1 MMPAP
6 AKGRPVDEGQ
16 HLLGELALVGAVAVV
31 AMLIAHRARLP
42 AFGGLLVGGAIAG
55 PYGLALVENAEE
67 INQLAEIGVIL
78 LLFSIGLEFSVSRLR
93 YIWRSVAVGG
103 ALQVG
108 LTGGAVVL
116 VMLAFGDSVERGILF
131 GGAVA
136 LSSTAIVLRALSDRS
151 ELDSPHGRFIIGIL
165 IFQDLAIVPLTLIV
179 PLLGGGGGDD
189 LAGGVALTLLRGLAV
204 AVAAIVLARLAIPV
218 LLRLVAATQSREI
231 FLLSVLS
238 VGIGAA
244 WLMSALGLSVA
255 LGAFVAG
262 MLLADTEFRHRAMGE
277 LMPLRDAFGS
287 IFFISLGL
295 LFDARAIL
303 DRPVLAALM
312 LFGLVIGKG
321 IAATISA
328 LAMRYPARAAWLAG
342 ASLAQ
347 FGEFGFVVLLIG
359 QAEGLATPAEVR
371 LLVTVGVLSMLLSRV
386 AIAAAPRMRAG
397 ERLLRPL
404 EQLLRVRG
412 VDALGEDA
420 PALRGHVVVVG
431 YGVAGRL
438 LCTALRLAE
447 REYVVLELDVERV
460 RAGRTGGERIYY
472 GDITSPEVLEYVHVR
487 EARAV
492 VVLINDPEALR
503 RALGATRSLTSHAR
517 LIARTRYVRD
527 RDELLRLGA
536 DEVVCEELEA
546 GAEIAAQVLIAL
558 GLEGRKARQA
568 VGAALADGE
577 GAALT
582 GERQGWIGAAVDR
595 ELGAT

>member
-1 MMPAP
+1 M
-6 AKGRPVDEGQ
+6 VEGQ
-16 HLLGELALVGAVAVV
+16 HLLGELALVGAVAVA

-55 PYGLALVENAEE
+55 PHGLALVPDAAE

-78 LLFSIGLEFSVSRLR
+78 LLFSIGLEFSVTRLR
-93 YIWRSVAVGG
+93 YIWRVVAIGG
-103 ALQVG
+103 ALQMG

-116 VMLAFGDSVERGILF
+116 VMISFGDSVERGILF
-131 GGAVA
+131 GGALA
-136 LSSTAIVLRALSDRS
+136 LSSTAIVLRALSDRG
-151 ELDSPHGRFIIGIL
+151 ELDAPHGRFIVGIL
-165 IFQDLAIVPLTLIV
+165 IFQDLAVVPLTLIV
-179 PLLGGGGGDD
+179 PLMSGVGEESFVGDI
-189 LAGGVALTLLRGLAV
+189 ALTLLRGLAV
-204 AVAAIVLARLAIPV
+204 AVLAIVLARLAIPIF
-218 LLRLVAATQSREI
+218 LRLVAATNSREV
-231 FLLSVLS
+231 FLLAVLS

-295 LFDARAIL
+295 LFDGRTLL
-303 DRPVLAALM
+303 DQPVLAAVIL
-312 LFGLVIGKG
+312 LGLLVGKG
-321 IAATISA
+321 AIATVSA
-328 LAMRYPARAAWLAG
+328 IAMRYPARAAWLAG

-359 QAEGLATPAEVR
+359 QAEGLATASEIR
-371 LLVTVGVLSMLLSRV
+371 LIVTVGVLSMLLSRV
-386 AIAAAPRMRAG
+386 AIAAAPRLRAG

-412 VDALGEDA
+412 VDELGAEA
-420 PALRGHVVVVG
+420 KQLRDHVVVVG

-438 LCTALRLAE
+438 LCAALRLAQ
-447 REYVVLELDVERV
+447 REYVVLELDVDRV
-460 RAGRTGGERIYY
+460 RDGRAGGEPIYY
-472 GDITSPEVLEYVHVR
+472 GDITSPEVLHYIDVPS
-487 EARAV
+487 ARAV
-492 VVLINDPEALR
+492 VLLINDPEALR
-503 RALGATRSLTSHAR
+503 RALGAARSLTANAR

-527 RDELLRLGA
+527 RAELLRLGA

-546 GAEIAAQVLIAL
+546 GAEIAAQVLMAL
-558 GLEGRKARQA
+558 GLDGRNARRA
-568 VGAALADGE
+568 VIAALADGD

-582 GERQGWIGAAVDR
+582 GVRQAW
-595 ELGAT
+595 LGALIERDAENV